1 MSGATTTEVKSE
13 GFMNATPGA
22 MAQDGVKLTEISIDD
37 ALSYIGKMDNQMF
50 MTEVQRMQ
58 FKVSFSEN
66 W

>member
-1 MSGATTTEVKSE
+1 
-13 GFMNATPGA
+13 MNATPGA